1 MCLCGYV
8 VKKIKIKINP
18 MPKINQTTQIDVTPE
33 KFLNACSETELIETM
48 MLLSSAKY
56 DSVFNSQNIGHYTRF
71 SNGIIKR
78 VNVKK

>member
-1 MCLCGYV
+1 
-8 VKKIKIKINP
+8 

-56 DSVFNSQNIGHYTRF
+56 DSVFDRNTPVISTCQHNWDEGF
-71 SNGIIKR
+71 N
-78 VNVKK
+78 NVSKCKKCGKYSA